1 MSDLEGRVA
10 VVIGSS
16 QGVGIAVARALA
28 QESYLVLIAE
38 TDEPGSTAE
47 EARADLPAGVE
58 CLRLSGTDRS
68 SIRAAIYEAKA
79 RYGRLDV
86 LVQHH
91 VTAYRGDA
99 LAVTADEWQRDLDVL
114 TTYFLLSQA
123 FAAEAEP
130 HGSIVNIAS
139 IDLAQ
144 AYPGRSTASTV
155 ANGLVGLSRALAVEW
170 ATRPIR
176 VNVVAPGVM
185 LTADDT
191 GRIDRGEKSLDRVLL
206 RAPSHR
212 LGTPNETASAVLFLA
227 GPKADFITG
236 QTLAVDGGWSA
247 LTQHAEGL
255 RFP

>member
-1 MSDLEGRVA
+1 VSDLEGRVA
-10 VVIGSS
+10 VVIGSRH
-16 QGVGIAVARALA
+16 GVGTAVARALA
-28 QESYLVLIAE
+28 KESCRVLIAE
-38 TDEPGSTAE
+38 TDQPSSTVE
-47 EARADLPAGVE
+47 ESPADLPSGVE
-58 CLRLSGTDRS
+58 RLRLSGTDPS
-68 SIRAAIYEAKA
+68 SIRAAIGEAKA
-79 RYGRLDV
+79 VCGRLDV

-91 VTAYRGDA
+91 VTVYRGDA
-99 LAVTADEWQRDLDVL
+99 LAVTADEWQRDLEVL

-139 IDLAQ
+139 IDFAQ
-144 AYPGRSTASTV
+144 AYPGRSTASAV

-185 LTADDT
+185 LTDDDKS
-191 GRIDRGEKSLDRVLL
+191 RIERGERSLDRVLL

-212 LGTPNETASAVLFLA
+212 LGTADETASVVVFLA

-236 QTLAVDGGWSA
+236 QTLAVDGGWAA

>member
-1 MSDLEGRVA
+1 MSDFEGRVA
-10 VVIGSS
+10 VVIGSRH
-16 QGVGIAVARALA
+16 GIGTAVAHAFAKSSCR
-28 QESYLVLIAE
+28 VLFAE
-38 TDEPGSTAE
+38 TDQHPSTVE
-47 EARADLPAGVE
+47 GPRDDLPSGVE
-58 CLRLSGTDRS
+58 RLSLSGTDRS
-68 SIRAAIYEAKA
+68 SIQAAIHEAKA

-91 VTAYRGDA
+91 VTVYRGDA
-99 LAVTADEWQRDLDVL
+99 LAVTADEWQRDLEVL

-144 AYPGRSTASTV
+144 AYPGRSTASAV
-155 ANGLVGLSRALAVEW
+155 SNGLVGLSRALAVEW

-185 LTADDT
+185 LTDDDT
-191 GRIDRGEKSLDRVLL
+191 GRIDRGERSLDRVLL

-212 LGTPNETASAVLFLA
+212 LGTPDETASTVLFLA
-227 GPKADFITG
+227 GPRADFITG
-236 QTLAVDGGWSA
+236 QTLAVDGGWAA